1 MRISIVLLLFIGLL
15 HTAKAQI
22 GRNVVVGSGA
32 VVSQTFD
39 LPKFTGIATT
49 TSFDV
54 YIKQDSKQFV
64 EVKAQQNIIDIMLL
78 EVKDGTLKLGF
89 KPNTSIRTK
98 EAIKVYISLAEL
110 KRLVISGSGNVR
122 GEGVFNKSDQL
133 DIVISGS
140 GDVKLDFDTKE
151 LRCAISGSG
160 DANFNGYADKHMIA
174 ISGSGDLL
182 LDGNS
187 KEQNVTISGSG
198 DVKLSGSTEKQ
209 NLAVS
214 GSGNL
219 NSSSL
224 VTKQCNISITGSG
237 NATVNVT
244 EQLNVTIMGS
254 GNVTYSGNPEVNSK
268 VKGSGSLTKK

>member
-1 MRISIVLLLFIGLL
+1 MRISVVLLLLLGLL
-15 HTAKAQI
+15 HAAQAQV
-22 GRNVVVGSGA
+22 GKNVVVGSGT

-39 LPKFTGIATT
+39 LPKFTGIAAT
-49 TSFDV
+49 TSFDI
-54 YIKQDSKQFV
+54 YLKQDSKQAI
-64 EVKAQQNIIDIMLL
+64 EVKAQQNIIDVMLL

-98 EAIKVYISLAEL
+98 EAVKVYISLAEL
-110 KRLVISGSGNVR
+110 KRLVVSGSGNIK

-140 GDVKLDFDTKE
+140 GDIALHFETKE

-160 DANFNGYADKHMIA
+160 DANFKGHANKHMIA
-174 ISGSGDLL
+174 ISGSGDLV

-187 KEQNVTISGSG
+187 EEQNITVSGSG
-198 DVKLSGSTEKQ
+198 NIKLTGNTEKQ
-209 NLAVS
+209 NLVIS

-219 NSSSL
+219 NTSNL
-224 VTKQCNISITGSG
+224 TTKQCNISITGSG
-237 NATVNVT
+237 NADVSVT

-254 GNVTYSGNPEVNSK
+254 GNVTYSGNPEVNSR
-268 VKGSGSLTKK
+268 VRGSGSLRKR

>member
-1 MRISIVLLLFIGLL
+1 MRISIVLFLFIGLL

-32 VVSQTFD
+32 VVSQTFN
-39 LPKFTGIATT
+39 LPKFTGIAATA
-49 TSFDV
+49 SFDV
-54 YIKQDSKQFV
+54 YIKQDSKQAI

-78 EVKDGTLKLGF
+78 EVKNGTLKLGF

-98 EAIKVYISLAEL
+98 ESIKVYISLDEL
-110 KRLVISGSGNVR
+110 KRLAISGSGNIR

-140 GDVKLDFDTKE
+140 GDVVLNFETKE
-151 LRCAISGSG
+151 FRCAISGSG
-160 DANFNGYADKHMIA
+160 NANFKGYADKHIIA
-174 ISGSGDLL
+174 VSGSGDLSI
-182 LDGNS
+182 DGNS
-187 KEQNVTISGSG
+187 KEQNITISGSG
-198 DVKLSGSTEKQ
+198 NIKLSGNTEKQ

-219 NSSSL
+219 NSSNL
-224 VTKQCNISITGSG
+224 MTKQCNISITGSG
-237 NATVNVT
+237 NANVNVT
-244 EQLNVTIMGS
+244 EQLNATIMGS

-268 VKGSGSLTKK
+268 VRGSGSLTKK